1 MQRNEDHC
9 RPWRCSLH
17 PDRAVE
23 AAVLQRLEEVVLA
36 DTLGLRQVRDGAGDL
51 KDAVMGP
58 RTEVQIM
65 H

>member
-1 MQRNEDHC
+1 MQRNENHC
-9 RPWRCSLH
+9 RPWRR
-17 PDRAVE
+17 PYIQTEPVE
-23 AAVLQRLEEVVLA
+23 AAVLQRFEEVVLA
-36 DTLGLRQVRDGAGDL
+36 DALGLRQVRDGAGDL

>member
-1 MQRNEDHC
+1 MASPLD
-9 RPWRCSLH
+9 
-17 PDRAVE
+17 PDRAVG
-23 AAVLQRLEEVVLA
+23 AAVLQRFEEVVLA
-36 DTLGLRQVRDGAGDL
+36 DALGLRQVRDGAGDL